1 MLHAVQYFLLLA
13 VGWVSREQ
21 QAVIGYL
28 QAENETLREQLG
40 NRKPR
45 YTARQRQGLRRL
57 ERHSVA
63 RCSPRTPRS

>member
-21 QAVIGYL
+21 QAVIAYL

-40 NRKPR
+40 DQKPR
-45 YTARQRQGLRRL
+45 YTARQRQRL
-57 ERHSVA
+57 AEAGKAVA
-63 RCSPRTPRS
+63 PCSPRTLRS